1 MTAFRPTHLTLA
13 LGAALSALLCAPV
26 HAQSLMEL
34 VESARTYDTTWQA
47 ARAQLEAAARRA
59 DQAQAGLRPSAA
71 LTSGVTRAQF
81 RENAR
86 LVGIGGDGAFHD
98 GLFREF
104 DADGNHAF
112 VARVTR
118 TDWPTRGPLCLREA
132 LC

>member
-59 DQAQAGLRPSAA
+59 DQAQAGLRSHCTAPPTALPWNRANAA
-71 LTSGVTRAQF
+71 WTWPRRNWTRPP
-81 RENAR
+81 
-86 LVGIGGDGAFHD
+86 
-98 GLFREF
+98 
-104 DADGNHAF
+104 
-112 VARVTR
+112 R
-118 TDWPTRGPLCLREA
+118 TCWCA
-132 LC
+132 

>member
-71 LTSGVTRAQF
+71 LTSGVTRAQTDVS
-81 RENAR
+81 R
-86 LVGIGGDGAFHD
+86 
-98 GLFREF
+98 
-104 DADGNHAF
+104 
-112 VARVTR
+112 RVV
-118 TDWPTRGPLCLREA
+118 
-132 LC
+132 